1 MITARQI
8 KGYPGDVA
16 HHGTDKKATSHEVIF
31 AVLLLV
37 LVFVLLRLVLNDVRN
52 SLTCFLLT

>member
-8 KGYPGDVA
+8 KDYPGDVA

-37 LVFVLLRLVLNDVRN
+37 LVFVLVRLVLNEVRN

>member
-1 MITARQI
+1 MITGPQI
-8 KGYPGDVA
+8 KDYPGDVA
-16 HHGTDKKATSHEVIF
+16 HHGTDKKATSNVVVF

>member
-1 MITARQI
+1 MITGPQI
-8 KGYPGDVA
+8 KDYPGDVV

-37 LVFVLLRLVLNDVRN
+37 LVFVLLHLVLNEVRN